1 MGMTPHD
8 FYYSYLHEILLAI
21 DGFFELE
28 RQRHLADWER
38 ARMIS
43 FFAVKPHDAK
53 KRIKKPSSLFELESD
68 KIQRRKNASGFDE
81 KIKKDLAIQ
90 QKRIDKWKEKGLLK
104 N

>member
-1 MGMTPHD
+1 M
-8 FYYSYLHEILLAI
+8 YYSYLHEILLAI

-90 QKRIDKWKEKGLLK
+90 QKRIAAWKKKGIL
-104 N
+104 